1 MSMEATAVALWV
13 ERIAFLLLSCFA
25 SIESCGFGWGA
36 VLGLLALSNFL
47 FRCAM
52 EEQASAVKLKK
63 LHKNLKNSDSRIN
76 IERHSDVES
85 NTNEEKKAVEE
96 DGENNRAT
104 SGEGGED
111 LTMKSKLFEILKKA
125 TSNCD
130 AEKLPY
136 KWQEMVVD
144 KVEDEFKKYRSAL
157 GDEELR
163 KAKGGCEEEFKKK
176 LKTKE
181 EELEAKH
188 DEERRRW
195 EKERKIL
202 IEKYEMM
209 RWT

>member
-1 MSMEATAVALWV
+1 MEATTVALWV
-13 ERIAFLLLSCFA
+13 ERIAFLLLSCFT

-52 EEQASAVKLKK
+52 EEKASAVKLKK
-63 LHKNLKNSDSRIN
+63 FHKNLKNSDSRIN
-76 IERHSDVES
+76 IERYSDVKS
-85 NTNEEKKAVEE
+85 NTNEEKKAVDE
-96 DGENNRAT
+96 DGVNNRAT

-125 TSNCD
+125 TNNCD
-130 AEKLPY
+130 AEKLSY
-136 KWQEMVVD
+136 KWQEMVVNE
-144 KVEDEFKKYRSAL
+144 VEDEFKQYRAL

-163 KAKGGCEEEFKKK
+163 KARGGCEEEFKKK
-176 LKTKE
+176 LKIKE

-188 DEERRRW
+188 DEERRKW

-202 IEKYEMM
+202 KERYEMM